1 MTHQPFAG
9 ITVVELGQF
18 VAVPYCA
25 QLLAEGGADVIKVEP
40 REGDPT
46 RHNGPIAPFETRY
59 FVARNRGKRSLPLD
73 LRHPR
78 AKRILDAL
86 FERADVVLMNLRPG
100 LAEQLGIDYQTL
112 SAKYPRLVVG
122 NVTAFG
128 KRGPDAGLAGM
139 DLVVQARSGLMAALG
154 KTQDGLPAAGD
165 TPVADYMAA
174 VLLAFGVASALL
186 RRASTGRGGEVDVS
200 LLASA
205 MALQNNLMVRVESI
219 DGPVHAELREW
230 LSQARA
236 QGVPF
241 AEQVQRGPTPRT
253 SAMMAVYYRTYA
265 TKDAAIAVACVSKGL
280 QQRFLAATG
289 LEDAALGGNPLDADA
304 LAAHYREMKAVVE
317 ARLAER
323 TTAEWKAEFDKHGVP
338 ASPVYLPF
346 ELLEDEQS
354 IANGIVRDVEHPTLG
369 PVRVLATPVELDGDG
384 FAVRQPTRPFATES
398 RAILA
403 ELGLPDEEI
412 DACIEEGVVL
422 YTEAD
427 RDASPGHPA

>member
-9 ITVVELGQF
+9 ITVIELGQF

-25 QLLAEGGADVIKVEP
+25 QLLAEGGANVIKVEP
-40 REGDPT
+40 HDGDPT
-46 RHNGPIAPFETRY
+46 RHNGAIAPFETRY

-78 AKRILDAL
+78 ATRILEAM

-100 LAEQLGIDYQTL
+100 LAEELGLDYGTL

-128 KRGPDAGLAGM
+128 KRGPDAALAGM

-154 KTQDGLPAAGD
+154 KTEDGLPAAGD

-174 VLLAFGVASALL
+174 VLLAFGVAAALV
-186 RRASTGRGGEVDVS
+186 RRANTGRGGEVDVS

-205 MALQNNLMVRVESI
+205 MALQNNLMVRVESV
-219 DGPVHAELREW
+219 DGPVHAELRGW
-230 LSQARA
+230 LAQARA
-236 QGVPF
+236 EGVPF
-241 AEQVQRGPTPRT
+241 AEQVQRGPSPRT
-253 SAMMAVYYRTYA
+253 SAMTAVYYRTYA

-280 QQRFLAATG
+280 QRRFLAATEM
-289 LEDAALGGNPLDADA
+289 EDAAQSGEPMDAEA
-304 LAAHYREMKAVVE
+304 LAAHYREMKAAME

-323 TTAEWKAEFDKHGVP
+323 TTAEWKAIFDRHGVP

-346 ELLEDEQS
+346 ELLEDEQVL
-354 IANGIVRDVEHPTLG
+354 ANELVRDVEHPTLG

-384 FAVRQPTRPFATES
+384 FAVRQPTRPFGSET

-403 ELGLPDEEI
+403 ELGLSDDEI
-412 DACIEEGVVL
+412 DACIAEGAVV
-422 YTEAD
+422 YRPTQGA
-427 RDASPGHPA
+427 